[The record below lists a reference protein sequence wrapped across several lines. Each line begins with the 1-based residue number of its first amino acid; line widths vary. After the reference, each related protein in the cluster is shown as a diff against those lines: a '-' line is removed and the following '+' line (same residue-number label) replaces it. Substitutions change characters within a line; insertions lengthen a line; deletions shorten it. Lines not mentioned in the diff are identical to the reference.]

1 MKKKTCKLYYFSVE
15 GETEKWYLE
24 HLQKLINNTEE
35 IPFKIKLDIEINKSI
50 TSRMKNIVTVSKN
63 TKAFHLCDYESNQE
77 IHVKQF
83 EKVLEELKNSKKIN
97 SNINYKLGYSNFTFD
112 LWIILHKTQKKG
124 AVTDREKYLAGINK
138 AYNENFQS
146 MKEYKEEKN
155 FKKILAQITLED
167 IIKAIKNGNEIRQ
180 RNIKDFKEKYRQF
193 GKFEYYM
200 QNPDMTINECIEQI
214 LQEIG
219 VLKQK

>member
-1 MKKKTCKLYYFSVE
+1 
-15 GETEKWYLE
+15 
-24 HLQKLINNTEE
+24 
-35 IPFKIKLDIEINKSI
+35 
-50 TSRMKNIVTVSKN
+50 
-63 TKAFHLCDYESNQE
+63 
-77 IHVKQF
+77 
-83 EKVLEELKNSKKIN
+83 
-97 SNINYKLGYSNFTFD
+97 
-112 LWIILHKTQKKG
+112 
-124 AVTDREKYLAGINK
+124 
-138 AYNENFQS
+138 
-146 MKEYKEEKN
+146 MKEYEEEKN

>member
-97 SNINYKLGYSNFTFD
+97 PNINYKLGYSNFTFD
-112 LWIILHKTQKKG
+112 LWIILHKIQKKG

-155 FKKILAQITLED
+155 FKKILAKITLED
-167 IIKAIKNGNEIRQ
+167 IIRAIENGNEIRQ
-180 RNIKDFKEKYRQF
+180 RNTKDFKEKYRQF

>member
-35 IPFKIKLDIEINKSI
+35 IKFKVKFDIEVNKSI
-50 TSRMKNIVTVSKN
+50 ISRIKNIVTVSKK
-63 TKAFHLCDYESNQE
+63 TKAFHICDYESNQE

-83 EKVLEELKNSKKIN
+83 EKILEELKNSKTIN
-97 SNINYKLGYSNFTFD
+97 PNINYKLGYSNFTFD

-124 AVTDREKYLAGINK
+124 TVTDRKKYLTGINK
-138 AYNENFQS
+138 EYNENFQS

-155 FKKILAQITLED
+155 FKRILTKIELKDVLT
-167 IIKAIKNGNEIRQ
+167 AIKNGKEIRE
-180 RNIKDFKEKYRQF
+180 RNSKDFKESHRQF
-193 GKFEYYM
+193 GDFEYYT
-200 QNPDMTINECIEQI
+200 QNPDVTINECIEQI
-214 LQEIG
+214 LKEVG